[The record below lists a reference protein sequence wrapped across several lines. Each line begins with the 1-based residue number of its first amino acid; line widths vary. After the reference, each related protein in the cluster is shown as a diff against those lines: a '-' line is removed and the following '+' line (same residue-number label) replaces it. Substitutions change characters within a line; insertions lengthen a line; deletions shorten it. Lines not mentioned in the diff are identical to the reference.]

1 MPKRIIIYKCRL
13 CGEREERPV
22 EVATW
27 GELSTRLREAAAGS
41 PVFGGHLMDAVTRHI
56 CATRD
61 HQHGLAHLVGI
72 AELEEITE

>member
-22 EVATW
+22 EVPTW

-41 PVFGGHLMDAVTRHI
+41 PVFGEHSITDVTTHI
-56 CATRD
+56 CATRT
-61 HQHGLAHLVGI
+61 HQHGLADLVGI
-72 AELEEITE
+72 AELEDAPE

>member
-13 CGEREERPV
+13 GGEREERPV

-41 PVFGGHLMDAVTRHI
+41 PVFGEHSIEETVVHI
-56 CATRD
+56 CATRE
-61 HQHGLAHLVGI
+61 HQHGLADLVGI
-72 AELEEITE
+72 AELEDTTE